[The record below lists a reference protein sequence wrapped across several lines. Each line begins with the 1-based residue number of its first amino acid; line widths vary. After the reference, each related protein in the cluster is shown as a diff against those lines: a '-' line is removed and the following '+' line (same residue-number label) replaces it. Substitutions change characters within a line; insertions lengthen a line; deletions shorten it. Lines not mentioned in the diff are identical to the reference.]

1 MQICANPA
9 GGLAI
14 GQIAIPIPDSNWSGF
29 SQTKR
34 RALLIGKSSPTVWEL
49 VHGHGFS
56 KRARGVP
63 GNPCYTHTHTLFGT
77 PCQSVRNYLA
87 LPFNGAHDH
96 MTPVPRPQLIN
107 KLTTRYTERKKCYT
121 LLVQAQESN

>member
-1 MQICANPA
+1 MDFLSVLGEFLEIPA
-9 GGLAI
+9 I
-14 GQIAIPIPDSNWSGF
+14 
-29 SQTKR
+29 
-34 RALLIGKSSPTVWEL
+34 
-49 VHGHGFS
+49 
-56 KRARGVP
+56 
-63 GNPCYTHTHTLFGT
+63 HTHTLFGT

-96 MTPVPRPQLIN
+96 MTPVPRLQLIN